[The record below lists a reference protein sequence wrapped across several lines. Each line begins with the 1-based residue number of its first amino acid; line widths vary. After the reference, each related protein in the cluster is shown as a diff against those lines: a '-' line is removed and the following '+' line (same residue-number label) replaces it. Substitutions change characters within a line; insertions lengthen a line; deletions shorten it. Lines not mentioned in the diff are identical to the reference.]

1 MIHPSEWPDQ
11 FEDDELNEA
20 PFFDD
25 SLPPDHRSGFVAV
38 VGRPNV
44 GKSTLLN
51 HLLGQKIAI
60 VSPKPQTTRNQLLG
74 ILTVSPE
81 SQPELP
87 PAQIIFVD
95 TPGIH
100 EPHHKLGQ
108 YLVETAL
115 AAIPDADEV
124 VWLVDASEPPTD
136 EDRLVAKALREPTK
150 SQGEASHWPAETKA
164 PSGQAQDAALH
175 DNLAGTTPVLLALN
189 KVDLL
194 PPPAS
199 ETSASWEDDLAQPF
213 LDLYPVTEW
222 LFVSATRG
230 DNQTELLRRIIHHL
244 PLGPRYFPEDQV
256 TDQQTR
262 FIAAE
267 FIREAALSV
276 LHQEVPHAL
285 AVWVNEFKRRNEKM
299 TYISADVV
307 IERESQKAIVIGE
320 KGKTLKKIGQ
330 IARPQLEDLV
340 GSQVYLELWVKVR
353 PKWRQKE
360 AELRRLGYTTPEK

>member
-1 MIHPSEWPDQ
+1 MVHPSEWPDQ
-11 FEDDELNEA
+11 FEDDELDEA

-25 SLPPDHRSGFVAV
+25 TLPPDHRSGFVAV

-74 ILTVSPE
+74 ILTISPE

-115 AAIPDADEV
+115 TAIPDADEV
-124 VWLVDASEPPTD
+124 IWLVDASEPPTA
-136 EDRLVAKALREPTK
+136 EDRLVAKALH
-150 SQGEASHWPAETKA
+150 QHLGVAHLA
-164 PSGQAQDAALH
+164 PE
-175 DNLAGTTPVLLALN
+175 TTPVLLALN

-194 PPPAS
+194 PAIFPEAIFPEAS
-199 ETSASWEDDLAQPF
+199 SFREDDLAQPF
-213 LDLYPVTEW
+213 LDLYPAAEW

-267 FIREAALSV
+267 FIREAALSA
-276 LHQEVPHAL
+276 LRQEVPHAL
-285 AVWVNEFKRRNEKM
+285 AVGVNEFKRRSEKM
-299 TYISADVV
+299 TYISADLV

-320 KGKTLKKIGQ
+320 KGKTLKRIGQ

-360 AELRRLGYTTPEK
+360 AELRRLGYITPEK

>member
-1 MIHPSEWPDQ
+1 MSNPGEWPAD
-11 FEDDELNEA
+11 FEDDELDEA
-20 PFFDD
+20 SLFDD
-25 SLPPDHRSGFVAV
+25 SLLPPGHRSGFVAV

-51 HLLGQKIAI
+51 RLLGQKIAI

-74 ILTVSPE
+74 ILSTSAE
-81 SQPELP
+81 TEPELP

-100 EPHHKLGQ
+100 QPQHKLGEF
-108 YLVETAL
+108 LVETAL
-115 AAIPDADEV
+115 AAIPDADVV
-124 VWLVDASEPPTD
+124 VWLVEATEPPTD
-136 EDRLVAKALREPTK
+136 EDRLVATALRDNWA
-150 SQGEASHWPAETKA
+150 ASTPAA
-164 PSGQAQDAALH
+164 P
-175 DNLAGTTPVLLALN
+175 VILALN

-194 PPPAS
+194 PAPPAI
-199 ETSASWEDDLAQPF
+199 EELARPF
-213 LDLYPVTEW
+213 LELFPGPNSDADETIEW
-222 LFVSATRG
+222 LAVSATRG
-230 DNQTELLRRIIHHL
+230 DNQTELLRRIIDHL
-244 PLGPRYFPEDQV
+244 PPGPRYFPEDQI

-267 FIREAALSV
+267 FIREAALKV

-285 AVWVNEFKRRNEKM
+285 AVRVNEFKRRNERM
-299 TYISADVV
+299 TYISADLI

-320 KGKTLKKIGQ
+320 KGKSLKKIGQ
-330 IARPQLEDLV
+330 IARPQIEDLA

-360 AELRRLGYTTPEK
+360 EELRRLGYALE